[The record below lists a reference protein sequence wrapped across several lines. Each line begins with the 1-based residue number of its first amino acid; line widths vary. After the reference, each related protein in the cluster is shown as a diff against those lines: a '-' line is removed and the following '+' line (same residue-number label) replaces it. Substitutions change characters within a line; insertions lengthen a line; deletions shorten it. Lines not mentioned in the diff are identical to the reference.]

1 MLAMAQLEPAVAN
14 INGADYE
21 ATMLHLFGAQERFK
35 S

>member
-14 INGADYE
+14 IKGSGYE
-21 ATMLHLFGAQERFK
+21 AAMLHLFGAQERFK